1 MAWNWTKASVIGI
14 LSLAPVLTLTACTSG
29 GTKDAKKTKEADGKT
44 IVVSV
49 DEGYAD
55 YINSIKGD
63 FEKEHKITVKVKKEG
78 MMDTLDKLSTD
89 GPTGASPDVFLAP
102 YDRVGGLGSEGQI
115 AEVALANSKEFDDT
129 VKKLVTING
138 KTYGAP
144 DVIETLVAYYNKDL
158 VADAPKTFAE
168 LESLQKDPKFAFASE
183 SGKAVGFLA
192 KWTDFYYG
200 YGLIAGYGSYVFGD
214 NGTKPS
220 DLGLGNSGTVEG
232 LNYAK
237 QWYNTWPQGMQ
248 DTKKAG
254 DFITEQFTSKKA
266 GVIIDG
272 PWAASSFKKAGV
284 NFGVTEIPTLINGK
298 KYQPFAGGKAW
309 VISNYSKGKTA
320 AQKFLDYV
328 TNTENQKRFYDKTQE
343 IPANLTA
350 RHYASEEGNE
360 LTKAVVSQFES
371 AQPMPNIPEMAEV
384 WEPGANMFFNVASG
398 KKGASKAAKEAA
410 KAIKVTIEQKYA
422 E

>member
-1 MAWNWTKASVIGI
+1 MLCHGIGKKVSVIGT
-14 LSLAPVLTLTACTSG
+14 LSLALVLNLTACTSG
-29 GTKDAKKTKEADGKT
+29 GSKDAKETDGKT

-55 YINSIKGD
+55 YIKSIKGE
-63 FEKEHKITVKVKKEG
+63 FEKENKVTVKVKKEG

-89 GPTGASPDVFLAP
+89 GSTGTSPDVFLAP

-115 AEVALANSKEFDDT
+115 AEVTLGNSKEFDDT
-129 VKKLVTING
+129 VKKLVTIDG

-144 DVIETLVAYYNKDL
+144 DVIETLVTYYNKDL
-158 VADAPKTFAE
+158 VADAPKTFTE
-168 LESLQKDPKFAFASE
+168 LEVLQKDPKFAFASE
-183 SGKAVGFLA
+183 LGKSVGFLA

-200 YGLIAGYGSYVFGD
+200 YGLIAGYDGYVFGD
-214 NGTKPS
+214 KGTKPS
-220 DLGLGNSGTVEG
+220 DLGLGNGGTVEG

-237 QWYNTWPQGMQ
+237 QWYGTWSQGMQ
-248 DTKKAG
+248 DT
-254 DFITEQFTSKKA
+254 KKA

-272 PWAASSFKKAGV
+272 PWAASSFKDAGV
-284 NFGVTEIPTLINGK
+284 NFGVMEIPTLTNGK

-309 VISNYSKGKTA
+309 VISNYSKGKTT

-328 TNTENQKRFYDKTQE
+328 TNAENQKRFYDKTQE

-350 RHYASEEGNE
+350 RDYASKEGNE
-360 LTKAVVSQFES
+360 LTKAVIIQFES

-398 KKGASKAAKEAA
+398 KEEASKAAKEAA
-410 KAIKVTIEQKYA
+410 KTIKEAIEQKYA
-422 E
+422 K

>member
-1 MAWNWTKASVIGI
+1 MSWNWKKTSVLGT
-14 LSLAPVLTLTACTSG
+14 LSLASVLPLTACVSG
-29 GTKDAKKTKEADGKT
+29 GGKGVKETDGKT

-49 DEGYAD
+49 DEGYVD
-55 YINSIKGD
+55 YIKSIKGE
-63 FEKEHKITVKVKKEG
+63 FEKEHKVTVKVKKEG

-102 YDRVGGLGSEGQI
+102 FDRVGGLGTEGQI
-115 AEVALANSKEFDDT
+115 AEVTLGNSKEFDDT
-129 VKKLVTING
+129 VKKLVTIDG

-144 DVIETLVAYYNKDL
+144 DVIETLVTYYNKDL
-158 VADAPKTFAE
+158 VPQAPKSFTE
-168 LESLQKDPKFAFASE
+168 LEVLQKDSKFAFASE
-183 SGKAVGFLA
+183 PGKSVGFLA

-200 YGLIAGYGSYVFGD
+200 YGLIAGYGGYIFGD
-214 NGTKPS
+214 KGTKPS
-220 DLGLGNSGTVEG
+220 DLGLGNDGTVEG

-237 QWYNTWPQGMQ
+237 QWYGTWPQGMQ

-254 DFITEQFTSKKA
+254 DFITEQFISKKA

-272 PWAASSFKKAGV
+272 PWAASSFKDAGV
-284 NFGVTEIPTLINGK
+284 NFGVMEIPTLTNGK

-309 VISNYSKGKTA
+309 VISNYSKGKTT

-328 TNTENQKRFYDKTQE
+328 TNAENQKRFYDKTQE

-350 RHYASEEGNE
+350 RNYASKEGNE
-360 LTKAVVSQFES
+360 LTKAVISQFEN

-398 KKGASKAAKEAA
+398 KEEASKAAKEAA
-410 KAIKVTIEQKYA
+410 KTIKEGIEQKYA